1 MDVTI
6 VGPPAWQP
14 ALDAALAEV
23 PAAPPGLVRAIVEDL
38 HGRHVGIA
46 ALPAARLAALLARL
60 HRPAASGLAAGGGTD
75 APWGAVLDRLEAV
88 LAPRPGDGPAGA
100 ASGRGG
106 GATGSRPRARLRLA
120 GVPYFTIARLVAPLV
135 AEACARERRCYLF
148 GGRGHSV
155 PAGFRAAYAE
165 YQARQIDAVARLA
178 AEEQPAP
185 LFWPAQALAAAGL
198 SRPGAGP
205 GLPWLDAATLALML
219 RLEPDF
225 GDAGDRRASRM
236 PRLTRPSL
244 RRHGM
249 RPKEGGVTGIRVTWR
264 PDDVADM
271 THAEH
276 LNPALLLLDRLVN
289 TGFLAR
295 HRPPPRQR
303 RRDVLVLGLSPAPD
317 PGEAL
322 AVAKACWFDLLV
334 RLSAIL
340 QSAGLDRSDFL
351 WLEADPVGGVRA
363 CDLTLE
369 GLPPLPAE
377 PDGAVPPA
385 RRVQVLAELGCV
397 PRFVDRRARYPERP
411 GPPPAAGDAAERR
424 RGWADWAGAALT
436 DALARRRPGP
446 DGAAPA
452 AAADDYG
459 AVLAF
464 ACLPP
469 AGLPLEAGAQA
480 GAGGD
485 TDPDPDPDPVADRAR
500 LADRLG
506 LAGGRS
512 RGLTLIE
519 LPAHPLPG
527 AAWRLAPPGRPWQAV
542 AGTDDVNRL
551 AGALVGAGLETA
563 AEVIFGE

>member
-1 MDVTI
+1 MEVTI

-14 ALDAALAEV
+14 ALEAALAEV

-46 ALPAARLAALLARL
+46 ALPAARLAAVLARR
-60 HRPAASGLAAGGGTD
+60 HRPVASGADSDGGAD

-88 LAPRPGDGPAGA
+88 LAPAPADGGPAGA
-100 ASGRGG
+100 AN
-106 GATGSRPRARLRLA
+106 GSRPRARVRLA
-120 GVPYFTIARLVAPLV
+120 GVPFFTVARLVAPLV

-148 GGRGHSV
+148 GGRGHPV
-155 PAGFRAAYAE
+155 PGGFAAAYAA
-165 YQARQIDAVARLA
+165 YQARQIEAVARLA
-178 AEEQPAP
+178 AEQQPAP
-185 LFWPAQALAAAGL
+185 LFWSAQALAAAGL

-225 GDAGDRRASRM
+225 GDGGDRRASRM
-236 PRLTRPSL
+236 PRLARPSL
-244 RRHGM
+244 RRQGT

-271 THAEH
+271 IQTEH
-276 LNPALLLLDRLVN
+276 LNPSLLLLDRLVN

-303 RRDVLVLGLSPAPD
+303 RRDVLVLGLSPAPG

-334 RLSAIL
+334 RLAAIL

-369 GLPPLPAE
+369 GLAPLPAE
-377 PDGAVPPA
+377 TATALPAA
-385 RRVQVLAELGCV
+385 RRVQVLGELGLV

-411 GPPPAAGDAAERR
+411 GPPPAAADAADATGRR
-424 RGWADWAGAALT
+424 RGWADWAGAALHE
-436 DALARRRPGP
+436 ALGRRRPAP

-452 AAADDYG
+452 TAPDEYG

-464 ACLPP
+464 ACLP
-469 AGLPLEAGAQA
+469 AEAVP
-480 GAGGD
+480 GAG
-485 TDPDPDPDPVADRAR
+485 TDGDPDPDPVADRAR
-500 LADRLG
+500 LGDRLG
-506 LAGGRS
+506 LSGARGQ
-512 RGLTLIE
+512 GLTLVE
-519 LPAHPLPG
+519 LPARPAPG
-527 AAWRLAPPGRPWQAV
+527 AAWRVAPPGRPWQAL
-542 AGTDDVNRL
+542 AGTDDLNRL
-551 AGALVGAGLETA
+551 AGGLVGAWLETA